1 LIRATPRNERAEAR
15 SAAGAPLVTTRTTE
29 ARRAAEPALR
39 QGREDSIE
47 AGEGA
52 APTRGAGAGARPGPR
67 RLSTKGRLYVAFA
80 LLAASFAA
88 AFAQQIATLNGM
100 RRALA
105 TMDELDEGKRLALE
119 IEHETRIQFGR
130 EVRIAAGDAEQIAIA
145 RSANGHLARLAA
157 ELQARVAGAEPKAR
171 AAAMEAATR
180 ELDRVFEEA
189 IASVATAEQKTPE
202 RLHEATY
209 RLVYDVEENADAL
222 IALLQEEDVKQCA
235 VVERVRSST
244 LGLAILFLL
253 GFPVL
258 TGAFALQLSR
268 SVARPLR
275 VIGEG
280 AARIA
285 AGDLGTRIDA
295 GGPEEFDVLASQV
308 NAMAA
313 RLKRDQ
319 EELVRAETLAGLGRM
334 AAGIAHEINNPLQ
347 VMLGYVSLHRDRAGG
362 TLGRDL
368 ERMAQEATRCKT
380 IVDSLLQLARPP
392 VARPAMPVDLREVSM
407 EVAGALRVAMNGH
420 AAPVRVLGE
429 GTALGSPL
437 TVRQILVNLAR
448 NAMEAAGPDGAV
460 EIRVSTDESRAIVSV
475 SDTGPGIPPE
485 HQHRI
490 FDPFFTTKGTGT
502 GLGLSMARSIAGA
515 LGGDLALEPGG
526 CGGACFTLRLPLAAP
541 GERT

>member
-1 LIRATPRNERAEAR
+1 MK
-15 SAAGAPLVTTRTTE
+15 TTTD
-29 ARRAAEPALR
+29 ARRAADPALR
-39 QGREDSIE
+39 QGRGDLID
-47 AGEGA
+47 AGEGTA
-52 APTRGAGAGARPGPR
+52 QPPGAGARARVGPR
-67 RLSTKGRLYVAFA
+67 RLSTKGRLYIVFA
-80 LLAASFAA
+80 VLAASFAA
-88 AFAQQIATLNGM
+88 AFAQQISTLNGM

-119 IEHETRIQFGR
+119 IEHEMRIQFGR
-130 EVRIAAGDAEQIAIA
+130 EAGVAAGDAEQIAIA
-145 RSANGHLARLAA
+145 RSANAHLARLAG

-189 IASVATAEQKTPE
+189 IAAAGTRNEEAPE

-209 RLVYDVEENADAL
+209 RIVYDVEENADAL
-222 IALLQEEDVKQCA
+222 LVLLQEKDVEQCA

-244 LGLAILFLL
+244 LRLAILFLL
-253 GFPVL
+253 GFSVL
-258 TGAFALQLSR
+258 TVAFALRLSR

-285 AGDLGTRIDA
+285 AGDLGTHIDA

-313 RLKRDQ
+313 KLKRNQ

-334 AAGIAHEINNPLQ
+334 SAGIAHEINNPLQ
-347 VMLGYVSLHRDRAGG
+347 VMLGYVSLYRDRVGG
-362 TLGRDL
+362 ALGRDL

-380 IVDSLLQLARPP
+380 IVESLLQLARPP
-392 VARPAMPVDLREVSM
+392 LAGPATPVDLREVSM
-407 EVAGALRVAMNGH
+407 EVAGALRVAMNGN
-420 AAPVRVLGE
+420 AAAIRVLGE

-448 NAMEAAGPDGAV
+448 NAMEAAGPDGSV
-460 EIRVSTDESRAIVSV
+460 EIRVSTDESRAVVSV

-485 HQHRI
+485 HRDRI

-502 GLGLSMARSIAGA
+502 GLGLSIARSIAGA
-515 LGGDLALEPGG
+515 LGGDLALEPGH
-526 CGGACFTLRLPLAAP
+526 GGARFTLRLPLAAP
-541 GERT
+541 GEQG